1 MDMEDYERDCAK
13 KLQIKLQEAEEAMKN
28 GKGWLNLNELKV
40 VVGG

>member
-1 MDMEDYERDCAK
+1 MDMEDYERDCA
-13 KLQIKLQEAEEAMKN
+13 IKLQEAEEAMKN